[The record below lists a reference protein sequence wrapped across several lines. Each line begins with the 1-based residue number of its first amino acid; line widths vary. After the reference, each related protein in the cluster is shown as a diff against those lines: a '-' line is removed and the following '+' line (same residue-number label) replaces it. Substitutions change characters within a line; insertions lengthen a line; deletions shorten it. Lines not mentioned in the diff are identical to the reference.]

1 MQNQRKAFGV
11 FFNTSVPVI
20 MEVLLS
26 VCPKNLLKS
35 RRVQEMQPQA
45 QGTEKSQVIM
55 VPNTASEVC
64 STFIL
69 DF

>member
-11 FFNTSVPVI
+11 LFNTSVPVI
-20 MEVLLS
+20 MEVLFS
-26 VCPKNLLKS
+26 ACPKNLLKS
-35 RRVQEMQPQA
+35 RRGQETQPPA
-45 QGTEKSQVIM
+45 QRREKSQVIM
-55 VPNTASEVC
+55 VLNTASEVC